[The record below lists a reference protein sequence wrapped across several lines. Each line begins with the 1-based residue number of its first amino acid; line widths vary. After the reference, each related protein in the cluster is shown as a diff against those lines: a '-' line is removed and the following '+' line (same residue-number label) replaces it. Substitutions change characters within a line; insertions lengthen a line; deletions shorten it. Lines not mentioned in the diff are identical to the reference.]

1 MRILMKNL
9 LIALF
14 ALIAVNLSAQ
24 TTDIQYQA
32 HIPTGATGNEGS
44 FSAYLADRNF
54 NENSHINTSAFWY
67 VEGMKVE
74 INNGMINVLLENI
87 PDSILMRNQ
96 GNIFVY
102 AYLNG
107 VNLGKLALHKVPYA
121 VSSRFSAKSELATNA
136 INAEKAGVA
145 RRAGVAD
152 TSVLS
157 LRSLVSGV
165 ADSSVKSARSV
176 RSSIADSA
184 VNSKHSMHSAFA
196 DTSDVALL
204 AIYAKV
210 AGYSASSG
218 RADIADTA
226 FYALNSGH
234 SYRSDSAIYATN
246 ARHSVYADTALYSNN
261 SGHSAS
267 SDIASNLQDSVVL
280 ARHIKNESVKLNALD
295 GGLSAPLGSYAMAS
309 SNGLTWAV
317 NPHHYTN
324 SVALHT
330 IAPTSLANTS
340 RYIVS
345 RVAVDYNMVTITNP
359 IMGQMVTVHNGS
371 TANVVTLNGVTWS
384 IDTLLNVVI
393 PAGQSRTLWFTG
405 TNWMVIQ

>member
-1 MRILMKNL
+1 MKTL

-24 TTDIQYQA
+24 TTDLQYQA
-32 HIPTGATGNEGS
+32 HIPSGTAGSEGM
-44 FSAYLADRNF
+44 FSAYLADSNF
-54 NENSHINTSAFWY
+54 NENSHINTSALWY
-67 VEGMKVE
+67 VEGMKLE

-96 GNIFVY
+96 GNIYVY

-121 VSSRFSAKSELATNA
+121 VSSRFSNRSELATNA
-136 INAEKAGVA
+136 VNSERAGLA

-152 TSVLS
+152 TAILS
-157 LRSLVSGV
+157 MRSMVSGV
-165 ADSSVKSARSV
+165 ADSSVKSAHAV
-176 RSSIADSA
+176 RATLADSA
-184 VNSKHSMHSAFA
+184 ISAKNASYALKA
-196 DTSDVALL
+196 DTSDIALES
-204 AIYAKV
+204 IYSKV
-210 AGYSASSG
+210 AGFAASSAK
-218 RADIADTA
+218 ADIADTA

-234 SYRSDSAIYATN
+234 SYKSDSSLYASN
-246 ARHSVYADTALYSNN
+246 SNHSVYADTALYSLN
-261 SGHSAS
+261 SGHSVS

-280 ARHIKNESVKLNALD
+280 ARHIKNGSVKMNALD
-295 GGLSAPLGSYAMAS
+295 GGMSAALGSYAMAG

-324 SVALHT
+324 SVTLYT
-330 IAPTSLANTS
+330 IAPASLSNTS

-359 IMGQMVTVHNGS
+359 VMGQLVTVHNGS
-371 TANVVTLNGVTWS
+371 TANVVTLNGVTWN
-384 IDTLLNVVI
+384 IDTFLNVVI
-393 PAGQSRTLWFTG
+393 PAGQSRTLWYTG

>member
-1 MRILMKNL
+1 MKNL
-9 LIALF
+9 LIAIF

-24 TTDIQYQA
+24 TTNLQYQA
-32 HIPTGATGNEGS
+32 HIPTGATGTEGL
-44 FSAYLADRNF
+44 FSAYLADNNF

-74 INNGMINVLLENI
+74 VNNGMINVLLENI
-87 PDSILMRNQ
+87 PDSILMKYQ

-102 AYLNG
+102 AYLND

-136 INAEKAGVA
+136 INAEKAGLA

-157 LRSLVSGV
+157 LRSLVSNV

-176 RSSIADSA
+176 RSLIADSS
-184 VNSKHSMHSAFA
+184 VNSKHSMHSSYA

-204 AIYAKV
+204 AIYSKV
-210 AGYSASSG
+210 AGYAASTG
-218 RADIADTA
+218 KADIADTA

-261 SGHSAS
+261 AGHSAS
-267 SDIASNLQDSVVL
+267 SDIASNLQDSVIV
-280 ARHIKNESVKLNALD
+280 ASHFTNGSIKLNALD
-295 GGLSAPLGSYAMAS
+295 GGNSATVGSYAMRGT
-309 SNGLTWAV
+309 NGIQWAV
-317 NPHHYTN
+317 NPHHFTSSVSLYTQ
-324 SVALHT
+324 
-330 IAPTSLANTS
+330 APLSLANTE

-345 RVAVDYNMVTITNP
+345 RVAVDYNMVAITSSV
-359 IMGQMVTVHNGS
+359 MGQIVTVYNGS
-371 TANVVTLNGVTWS
+371 TANVVTLRGLTWN
-384 IDTLLNVVI
+384 IDTMLDVVI
-393 PAGQSRTLWFTG
+393 FAGQSRTLWFNG
-405 TNWMVIQ
+405 VNWMVIQ

>member
-1 MRILMKNL
+1 MKNL
-9 LIALF
+9 LIAIF

-24 TTDIQYQA
+24 TTNLQYQA
-32 HIPTGATGNEGS
+32 HIPTGATGTEGL
-44 FSAYLADRNF
+44 FSAYLADNNF

-74 INNGMINVLLENI
+74 VNNGMINVLLENI
-87 PDSILMRNQ
+87 PDSILMKYQ

-102 AYLNG
+102 AYLND

-136 INAEKAGVA
+136 INAEKAGLA

-157 LRSLVSGV
+157 LRSLVSNV

-176 RSSIADSA
+176 RSLIADSS
-184 VNSKHSMHSAFA
+184 VNSKHSMHSSYA

-204 AIYAKV
+204 AIYSKV
-210 AGYSASSG
+210 SGYAASTG
-218 RADIADTA
+218 KADIADTA

-261 SGHSAS
+261 AGHSAN

-280 ARHIKNESVKLNALD
+280 ARHIKNGSVNLLAIEGAENAAVGTVLTR
-295 GGLSAPLGSYAMAS
+295 GINGFSWQMNPHHKTSNVTIVLSAPGSI
-309 SNGLTWAV
+309 SNAT
-317 NPHHYTN
+317 
-324 SVALHT
+324 
-330 IAPTSLANTS
+330 
-340 RYIVS
+340 RYFVS
-345 RVAVDYNMVTITNP
+345 RVAVDYRLNTVWSPQNQQLITI
-359 IMGQMVTVHNGS
+359 QNGA
-371 TANVVTLNGVTWS
+371 TANTLTLDKTTWNLDPS
-384 IDTLLNVVI
+384 FDIII
-393 PAGQSRTLWFTG
+393 PAGQSRTLWYNG
-405 TNWMVIQ
+405 LNWIVVQ